1 MGLKP
6 EHPSFPQHQ
15 IFDYRSQWLKSWEVF
30 NEQHITM
37 TSLTLLQLAQVVA
50 TSCVVASGLLLLL
63 FRCCARRPSR
73 NIVIE
78 EAIYVAQ
85 PVRIPLSTR
94 NLRALSSMRRD
105 ELVAECKAR
114 NLPINGT
121 VKELRSLLRVERS
134 RDNHDEVVNRRSRS
148 RHSSRASR
156 ATTATNSS

>member
-1 MGLKP
+1 MLKP
-6 EHPSFPQHQ
+6 EHHSFPLRQ
-15 IFDYRSQWLKSWEVF
+15 IFDCRSQWLKSWEVF

-37 TSLTLLQLAQVVA
+37 TSLTLFQLAQVVA
-50 TSCVVASGLLLLL
+50 TSCVVASGLLLI

-78 EAIYVAQ
+78 EAIYMAQ